1 MNNAVYSKTTE
12 NLRNRID
19 VRLISKK
26 KKLFK
31 MDIKWKSSYTLRK
44 ILDNDLVAMHS

>member
-26 KKLFK
+26 KNYL
-31 MDIKWKSSYTLRK
+31 KWTSKSSYTLRK